1 MKRRDLEQLRALRKE
16 IESLEYSL
24 REPRPSLVT
33 ISYKDYATGKGVP
46 KSDVGYDDGEEEQN
60 RLTRIL
66 KKKRKELEEKVAEI
80 LEWIDA
86 IEDPEMRAIIWY
98 YYSEG
103 LSQEDVAERMFYD
116 RRTIGRKLK
125 NFWKYVQ

>member
-24 REPRPSLVT
+24 REPSPSLVT

-80 LEWIDA
+80 LEWIGA

-103 LSQEDVAERMFYD
+103 LSQEEVAERMFYD

>member
-1 MKRRDLEQLRALRKE
+1 M
-16 IESLEYSL
+16 
-24 REPRPSLVT
+24 T

-80 LEWIDA
+80 LEWIGA

-103 LSQEDVAERMFYD
+103 LSQEEVAERMFYD

>member
-103 LSQEDVAERMFYD
+103 LSQEEVAERMFYD

>member
-60 RLTRIL
+60 RLTKIL

-103 LSQEDVAERMFYD
+103 LSQEEVAERMFYD

-125 NFWKYVQ
+125 NFWKYIQ